1 MWDPRSPQSGDFFG
15 TDFTCSSSMPD
26 VLAALR
32 SSDGYSERLALA
44 VTQDDL
50 REAQRL
56 LGSADVT
63 PALHLALKIGASPE
77 TVDLLATCC
86 EHLNVWLPEPVVV
99 TWARASCR
107 AALECSTKRCHSASG
122 ATGRLDA
129 LLWAGADVNAVGRGC
144 ETALHIVARM
154 LQLLRQERGYGCA
167 IKNEFQVAR
176 ELRKLWHNLVA
187 RGADA
192 SMVDGEGFSAV
203 ERCDFLAQDLQ
214 GRKST
219 AGAPRWA
226 GFDHVDC
233 RLCNLFGCRPWSLF
247 RCKALAG
254 GLTPTRASPVHSWRS
269 IEESWRTPRTPTS
282 QRHQELWR
290 APVIKEVLASA
301 CCACTGFKRP
311 PA

>member
-1 MWDPRSPQSGDFFG
+1 MIPVIMRNDPSLAARPQLRREMENWWAGSLWDPRSPQSGDFFG

-144 ETALHIVARM
+144 GTALHIVARM

-203 ERCDFLAQDLQ
+203 ERL
-214 GRKST
+214 SESE
-219 AGAPRWA
+219 
-226 GFDHVDC
+226 
-233 RLCNLFGCRPWSLF
+233 CN
-247 RCKALAG
+247 
-254 GLTPTRASPVHSWRS
+254 
-269 IEESWRTPRTPTS
+269 
-282 QRHQELWR
+282 EL
-290 APVIKEVLASA
+290 LAS
-301 CCACTGFKRP
+301 KRRSYSMKRYDRTRLRGEDP
-311 PA
+311 SDAWSWSVTRSYGSPSSRSP

>member
-1 MWDPRSPQSGDFFG
+1 MIPVIMRNDPSLAARPQLRREMENWWAGSLWDPRSPQSGDFFG

-203 ERCDFLAQDLQ
+203 ERLRGEDPSDA
-214 GRKST
+214 
-219 AGAPRWA
+219 
-226 GFDHVDC
+226 
-233 RLCNLFGCRPWSLF
+233 WSWSV
-247 RCKALAG
+247 
-254 GLTPTRASPVHSWRS
+254 TRSYGSPSSRS
-269 IEESWRTPRTPTS
+269 P
-282 QRHQELWR
+282 
-290 APVIKEVLASA
+290 
-301 CCACTGFKRP
+301 
-311 PA
+311 